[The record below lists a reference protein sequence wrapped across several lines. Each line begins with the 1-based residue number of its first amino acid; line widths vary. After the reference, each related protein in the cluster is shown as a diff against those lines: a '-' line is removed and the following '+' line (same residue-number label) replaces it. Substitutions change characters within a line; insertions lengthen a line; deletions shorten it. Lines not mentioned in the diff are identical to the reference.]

1 MKRKTFAAKSKD
13 IKRENQV
20 IDAKGMVLGRLA
32 THIADVLRGKHKVEF
47 TRHVDCGDPV
57 VVINAKDIKVTGT
70 KEKTKM
76 YFTHSGYPHGHKLL
90 NMEALKMRDPR
101 RVLLYAVKGMLPKG
115 TLGAEI
121 LKKLTIHAGP
131 AKEETCRKIQK

>member
-1 MKRKTFAAKSKD
+1 MKRKSFSAKAEE
-13 IKRENQV
+13 IKRENHV
-20 IDAKGMVLGRLA
+20 IDAKGKVLGRLA
-32 THIADVLRGKHKVEF
+32 THIADVLRGKNKPEF
-47 TRHVDCGDPV
+47 TRHVDCGDTIV
-57 VVINAKDIKVTGT
+57 VVNAKDIKVTGT

-115 TLGAEI
+115 TLGAVLI
-121 LKKLTIHAGP
+121 KKLTIHAGP
-131 AKEETCRKIQK
+131 AKE